1 MKTIIP
7 IIALIFFFSVAQ
19 AQVQTAT
26 QTQKDQSQQ
35 KADNTAKNITL
46 KWSEKVHDFKEIPVG
61 TPVTATFTFKNIG
74 IEPVTVTR
82 VKSSCG
88 CTVASYSKEPVLP
101 GKEGEVSATYNA
113 ARQGPFNKSVNVY
126 MSNDSQL
133 RLSLKGKVIAKE

>member
-7 IIALIFFFSVAQ
+7 IIAMIFFFTMAQ
-19 AQVQTAT
+19 A
-26 QTQKDQSQQ
+26 QKDQSQLTTD
-35 KADNTAKNITL
+35 KAVKPITVE
-46 KWSEKVHDFKEIPVG
+46 WSEKIHDFKDIPVG

-74 IEPVTVTR
+74 KEPITVTR

-113 ARQGPFNKSVNVY
+113 AKQGPFNKSVNVY
-126 MSNDSQL
+126 MSDNSQL
-133 RLSLKGKVIAKE
+133 RLSLKGKVLAKE